1 MMSPQHSRDTVPDL
15 PDDLRQRCLAVRAI
29 ISDVDGVLTTGQ
41 LWLSEHGYE
50 LKGFHV
56 QDGMGCVLWK
66 KAGYRLALLSK
77 RRSGV
82 VEQRAREMGVD
93 QLIQGVG
100 PKWPAV
106 ENVLNAWG
114 ISPHEVCY
122 LGDDLPDIAVMERVG
137 LGVAVADAAR
147 DVRAAAHYVTA
158 ASGGWGALR
167 EVIELILRTQRLWH
181 TLLDSYLAE
190 ERGDTQTDR
199 NNCAV
204 VTASNTL

>member
-1 MMSPQHSRDTVPDL
+1 MMPPHHSTDTVPDL

-29 ISDVDGVLTTGQ
+29 ISDVDGVLTTGH

-50 LKGFHV
+50 LKAFHV
-56 QDGMGCVLWK
+56 RDGMGCHVWK
-66 KAGYRLALLSK
+66 KAGYRLGLLSK
-77 RRSGV
+77 RQSVV

-114 ISPHEVCY
+114 LSPHEVCY

-137 LGVAVADAAR
+137 LGVAVADAAS

-158 ASGGWGALR
+158 TPGGGGALR
-167 EVIELILRTQRLWH
+167 EVIEMILRTQGLWDM
-181 TLLDSYLAE
+181 LLEGYLGE
-190 ERGDTQTDR
+190 ERGLGQSGQ
-199 NNCAV
+199 NAGLPV
-204 VTASNTL
+204 SASHIR